1 MAAPAPQAPLSP
13 KRVSSSSSSSS
24 SNIPEG
30 YTCLTS
36 SDGRKYYMH
45 HASGRCSLPAPPAH
59 SPCLLRM
66 PGSIAAAAAA
76 ASRAAQGDVVCAR
89 DRASCRRGQGGR
101 GGEGYEAVF
110 VLLMLA
116 LQLEQL
122 FVSGVPREQAGGS
135 YVASLLRMA
144 LLGVMCAYAYLW
156 LRAKFA

>member
-1 MAAPAPQAPLSP
+1 MDYVVVAAPAPQAPLSP
-13 KRVSSSSSSSS
+13 KIVGSGS

-30 YTCLTS
+30 YSCLTS
-36 SDGRKYYMH
+36 SDGRKYYVH
-45 HASGRCSLPAPPAH
+45 RASGRCRRTPAAPALHALPHAPRRGTW
-59 SPCLLRM
+59 SV
-66 PGSIAAAAAA
+66 PGTAQAAAEAKE
-76 ASRAAQGDVVCAR
+76 V
-89 DRASCRRGQGGR
+89 GG
-101 GGEGYEAVF
+101 GGGLICVALF

-122 FVSGVPREQAGGS
+122 FVGGVPRQQAGGS